1 MAETLTRASMQITD
15 KPDSTCVPGGIKE
28 ALQAVA
34 KQLVNPD
41 SSAAVCD
48 PLFRKSLHAE
58 LVERTSTIFV
68 PFKSSAALGAP
79 GGNLILTPTLF
90 NGQLVP
96 LEWFKNGIQYPKAAQ
111 DPLATSI
118 APTVGQLLPGEAC
131 PWALTFADTDAI
143 TQSTPPSNSFDFD
156 ADLVTE
162 ENQDFAA
169 FGLSFEYAGTWT
181 VEQGAGG
188 VGTTRRVQQ
197 LFPYQGSGSYEERIL
212 KAIYQNISLRMQF
225 VEGGDTRLYRLGSPI
240 SWPSY
245 TGYFGKGAMTN
256 GQPAMFM
263 FKDLFFGLQM
273 NKRPRL
279 TGNSRVR
286 LFADLP
292 SQLNVQNNPAVPV
305 PADLSHIGNNQD
317 LDGYVW
323 VALRARLF
331 GSAMCIDQST
341 GQSTEVAS
349 ANLQSVIDR
358 AVREA
363 LAKSGR

>member
-68 PFKSSAALGAP
+68 PFVSNAKFPLS
-79 GGNLILTPTLF
+79 GGDLILTPTLF

-118 APTVGQLLPGEAC
+118 VPTVGTLLPGEAC
-131 PWALTFADTDAI
+131 PWPLTFGDTDAI
-143 TQSTPPSNSFDFD
+143 TQSTPPSNSYDFD

-169 FGLSFEYAGTWT
+169 FGLSIEYAGTWIAEAGTPAGT
-181 VEQGAGG
+181 V
-188 VGTTRRVQQ
+188 RRVQPS
-197 LFPYQGSGSYEERIL
+197 FAYIGDGSYEERIL

-292 SQLNVQNNPAVPV
+292 SQLNVPNNPAVPV
-305 PADLSHIGNNQD
+305 PAGLSVIGGNQS